1 MPILTIAAFEALPD
15 VSTAYGRRRVAV
27 EGRMVSIPVMIEAP
41 GALFQR
47 DDDGMFMDP
56 RDGSTWMV
64 GWVDG
69 VRVRR
74 RAERRVK
81 PHPSG
86 ESNVTTD
93 LRKYGTR
100 LLRSCA
106 ARVEDGIMTGHD
118 WPNTD
123 HELARL
129 QGAKLLRESADEIE
143 LLREWAK
150 LAFRVINHVGPLM
163 LTLEAETSAEAEMTD
178 RLREMAEAVATQYP
192 AISGIHFA
200 AAVLDA
206 KEALGEV

>member
-1 MPILTIAAFEALPD
+1 MSSMSIAAFNALPD
-15 VSTAYGRRRVAV
+15 VTPSMGQELRNINGKLVNV
-27 EGRMVSIPVMIEAP
+27 PVMIQPA
-41 GALFQR
+41 GALLQR

-163 LTLEAETSAEAEMTD
+163 LTLDAETSAEAEMTD